1 MASFVLTARRSA
13 VAVITLNRPDV
24 LNAWHA
30 PMRDE
35 LVAALTAC
43 DADPE
48 IRAVVLT
55 GAGDRAFSAGQDLNE
70 AKEFDPDRAE
80 AWIREWERLY
90 DRLRTLSKPVIA
102 ALNGVA
108 AGSAFQ
114 VALLCDFRIGHPG
127 VRMGQPEI
135 DAGIASTTGP
145 WIMREMVGLAR
156 TIDLTLTGRLMDA
169 AECLSVGLLTRVVA
183 PDQVLPAAMTLADEL
198 ATKPPVAMRLNRR
211 RFREMTQDGFQ
222 DCLEAGIRTQR
233 ESFAS
238 HEPAEMMERFLAKR
252 AAGKRP

>member
-1 MASFVLTARRSA
+1 MASFVLTARRGA

-70 AKEFDPDRAE
+70 AKDFDPDRAE

-145 WIMREMVGLAR
+145 WIMREMLGLAR

-169 AECLSVGLLTRVVA
+169 AECLSVGLITRVVA
-183 PDQVLPAAMTLADEL
+183 PDEVLPAAMTLAGEL

-211 RFREMTQDGFQ
+211 RFREMTQDGFL

-252 AAGKRP
+252 AGKRP

>member
-70 AKEFDPDRAE
+70 AKDFDPDRAE

-145 WIMREMVGLAR
+145 WIMREMLGLAR

-183 PDQVLPAAMTLADEL
+183 PDRGAAGGDDARGRARDEAAGRDAPQPPPLPRNDAGRV
-198 ATKPPVAMRLNRR
+198 PRLPRGR
-211 RFREMTQDGFQ
+211 DPHA
-222 DCLEAGIRTQR
+222 AGILR
-233 ESFAS
+233 
-238 HEPAEMMERFLAKR
+238 LA
-252 AAGKRP
+252 